1 MSEMNFEHGRITIPE
16 QKSGRPE
23 FASELTDAQYN
34 KFLRFYLKH
43 AMSYNSL
50 KEREKFSID
59 KVTEVKELGDGKMM
73 ISYSNGDSFRF
84 DPHYA

>member
-1 MSEMNFEHGRITIPE
+1 MSEINFEHGRISIPE

-23 FASELTDAQYN
+23 FASELTDTQYN
-34 KFLRFYLKH
+34 NFLKFYLKH

-50 KEREKFSID
+50 KEREEYSID
-59 KVTEVKELGDGKMM
+59 KVTEVRVLGDGKMIM
-73 ISYSNGDSFRF
+73 SYSNGNVFRF